1 MKEITLRQI
10 KPHKAQTYPRNVLRK
25 IVIFLEILF
34 LEIIIIAFLFLFF
47 QTPWKKMQTQ
57 NQFIKK
63 LQKRPKM
70 ITER

>member
-1 MKEITLRQI
+1 M
-10 KPHKAQTYPRNVLRK
+10 
-25 IVIFLEILF
+25 IFLEILF
-34 LEIIIIAFLFLFF
+34 LEIIIAFLFLFF

>member
-1 MKEITLRQI
+1 M
-10 KPHKAQTYPRNVLRK
+10 
-25 IVIFLEILF
+25 IFLEILF

-70 ITER
+70 IKER